1 MFPYFYNICQKN
13 FSENLNYFEFSCQ
26 KIKFCHQCIDKFK
39 KITSEYTSKLNHL
52 FKEEKKTLEGYEI
65 IDDDDFQIPNR
76 RNKTEKIKKK
86 NENNNEKIFFFPF
99 DKSIDRLQNFF
110 VDLGDHLI
118 EFSKALDN
126 KVKDMEQYLL
136 ITKSEIN
143 WIKDD
148 YTKQIKIFKSKFKQY
163 ENLNNKLNN
172 KYSEVEKNLIDF
184 CLERR
189 IDGIVIDNN
198 VNICFSNIVKEEN
211 EIIKKYDSLGD
222 YENIF
227 YNSIK
232 EKVKSLQ
239 DFISSIFLKFDDNS
253 KDIQNIF
260 TNSFISPIQSLFRE
274 KNKKIKEENFE
285 SELRAD
291 LNILLNNKEK
301 IDEKNLKLKLSEY
314 NITVLES
321 SIIIKEENKKQNSDE
336 KKTKI
341 NKKEKNS
348 EKKEKEIKDNNTI
361 NLKENQT
368 KNIVLTD
375 EEIFFIVQNIYEYKL
390 INRNKYNLKI
400 EEKKLKLKKII
411 KKLLNYEDKQKK
423 EDNINDKDMKK
434 EIISKEEIDSLFSE
448 MKNEPYRNFF
458 LLFLNNY
465 RATGFLKISNEV
477 YEYLTRIFSEISK
490 HIYIIEQNDD
500 KKEYI
505 TDFYSSKLIVILS
518 QTFYTLKD
526 GNKVYLSEKIK
537 NDLIFHRPK
546 FWKDLI
552 KNLLENELKNVLGT
566 KNKPEEEKIIK
577 LKNDIYLAHILP
589 FIGSMNGFN
598 IEKKEMKNILG
609 DLIKEYNMEDNVS
622 NVIFNTIDNYN

>member
-1 MFPYFYNICQKN
+1 M
-13 FSENLNYFEFSCQ
+13 
-26 KIKFCHQCIDKFK
+26 
-39 KITSEYTSKLNHL
+39 
-52 FKEEKKTLEGYEI
+52 EGYEI

-143 WIKDD
+143 RIKDD

-198 VNICFSNIVKEEN
+198 VNICFSNIVKKEK

-239 DFISSIFLKFDDNS
+239 DFISSIFLKFDDDS

-301 IDEKNLKLKLSEY
+301 IDEKNLKLK
-314 NITVLES
+314 
-321 SIIIKEENKKQNSDE
+321 
-336 KKTKI
+336 
-341 NKKEKNS
+341 
-348 EKKEKEIKDNNTI
+348 
-361 NLKENQT
+361 
-368 KNIVLTD
+368 
-375 EEIFFIVQNIYEYKL
+375 
-390 INRNKYNLKI
+390 
-400 EEKKLKLKKII
+400 
-411 KKLLNYEDKQKK
+411 
-423 EDNINDKDMKK
+423 
-434 EIISKEEIDSLFSE
+434 
-448 MKNEPYRNFF
+448 
-458 LLFLNNY
+458 
-465 RATGFLKISNEV
+465 
-477 YEYLTRIFSEISK
+477 
-490 HIYIIEQNDD
+490 
-500 KKEYI
+500 
-505 TDFYSSKLIVILS
+505 
-518 QTFYTLKD
+518 
-526 GNKVYLSEKIK
+526 
-537 NDLIFHRPK
+537 
-546 FWKDLI
+546 
-552 KNLLENELKNVLGT
+552 
-566 KNKPEEEKIIK
+566 
-577 LKNDIYLAHILP
+577 
-589 FIGSMNGFN
+589 
-598 IEKKEMKNILG
+598 
-609 DLIKEYNMEDNVS
+609 
-622 NVIFNTIDNYN
+622 